1 MPDPVLTLVTD
12 PHFQVTVD
20 WPKDLLSNEIT
31 PTTAF
36 GNNLQALDDIRKR
49 DRVFITLESNNVVE
63 ILGFDIIDVEAA
75 ESHYKTMVERVR
87 IDKCSLQQATNMIL
101 DEREG
106 IDIVLL
112 RADSWWPTCPEV
124 VVPRLLP
131 SPMMDQPGSFR
142 EDRLHDAQLEGIRAP
157 IELALASISYKK
169 GFYDL
174 VVRFG
179 CVALDSKKMGVDQIG
194 KKHHKEKFIKA
205 INGKV
210 DLVFKRWFVSY
221 LSAQAP
227 LTW

>member
-1 MPDPVLTLVTD
+1 MSILTLATD
-12 PHFQVTVD
+12 PRSQVTVD
-20 WPKDLLSNEIT
+20 WPEDLLSNEVT

-49 DRVFITLESNNVVE
+49 DEVFITLQPNNVVE
-63 ILGFDIIDVEAA
+63 ILGFDIVNVEAA
-75 ESHYKTMVERVR
+75 ESRYKTMVERVR
-87 IDKCSLQQATNMIL
+87 IDKCSLQQAKNMIM

-106 IDIVLL
+106 INIILL

-131 SPMMDQPGSFR
+131 SPMMDQPGNFR
-142 EDRLHDAQLEGIRAP
+142 EDRLHDTQLEDIQAH

-169 GFYDL
+169 GFYDF

-179 CVALDSKKMGVDQIG
+179 CIALDSKKIGEDQIG

-205 INGKV
+205 INGTV
-210 DLVFKRWFVSY
+210 DLVFKRWFVSDP
-221 LSAQAP
+221 SPQAR
-227 LTW
+227 LIW

>member
-1 MPDPVLTLVTD
+1 MATD
-12 PHFQVTVD
+12 LHLQVTID
-20 WPKDLLSNEIT
+20 WPKDLLSNEVT

-49 DRVFITLESNNVVE
+49 DKVFITLQPNNIVE

-87 IDKCSLQQATNMIL
+87 IDKCSLQQATNVIL

-112 RADSWWPTCPEV
+112 RADGWWPPCPEI

-142 EDRLHDAQLEGIRAP
+142 EESLHDAQLEDIRAT
-157 IELALASISYKK
+157 IERALTTVSYKK
-169 GFYDL
+169 GFYDF

-179 CVALDSKKMGVDQIG
+179 CVALDSKKMGEDQIG
-194 KKHHKEKFIKA
+194 KKHHKGKFIKA

-210 DLVFKRWFVSY
+210 DLVSKRWSVSHY
-221 LSAQAP
+221 SAQAP
-227 LTW
+227 LIW